1 MDIDNKLSS
10 LLSSNSLKELNNL
23 KKLVL
28 ALNQKVYLVEDLLIS
43 EDKVNEVNKVIGEI
57 FSELYQEGKGN
68 VTPKDI
74 KDLLDKS
81 VVGVAERIK
90 YDYKE
95 KGVS

>member
-1 MDIDNKLSS
+1 MDIDSKLSN
-10 LLSSNSLKELNNL
+10 LLSSNSLKELSNL

-28 ALNQKVYLVEDLLIS
+28 ALNQIKYLTEDLLIS
-43 EDKVNEVNKVIGEI
+43 EDKIDEVSKVIGEI

-68 VTPKDI
+68 VSPKDI

-81 VVGVAERIK
+81 VVGIAERIK